1 MEYELEINSEKESEQ
16 KTKVSYRTSRH
27 KIFPNKGKQ
36 DSLNLFL
43 SEYKDLVSKLIN
55 HVWSVGYADYH
66 PSKGSFEAPKFFDC
80 GFLSTFETSLGGML
94 RNTAGIQALGILK
107 GATTKHSKRVY
118 QLKKLQKKQSKGEA
132 SSKEQQS
139 IKILQSK
146 VNKNSLVKPSLPND
160 FKITISRPDVVKV
173 FKQNKKGSNF
183 SFDEFIRLSL
193 AGDQGNI
200 SVPLNHHKH
209 SNKLLKK
216 GAKRKISAITLLSN
230 KEVDLIWE
238 IEVKEKTEGEVV
250 GCDQGV
256 TTCLSMSDGQTTPK
270 NKHGKDL
277 TDIQKTLSRRKPD
290 SKGYKRA
297 QAERKN
303 YVNWCLNELNF
314 SNVKEVRLEKIFQ
327 IRKGKNT
334 SNYLKRWKYTLIK
347 EKLERL
353 SETEGFCVTEVPN
366 KFRSQRCSSCGY
378 VNKKNRKGKTFLC
391 RKCSYSSDADM
402 NAAANLRLCLCE
414 VPMWVFDQQ
423 INRTGFFWTEDKV
436 IMEEQVI
443 PPSRKSLD
451 KIIH

>member
-1 MEYELEINSEKESEQ
+1 MEYELEINSEKESDQ
-16 KTKVSYRTSRH
+16 KTKVSHRSSRH

-36 DSLNLFL
+36 DSLNLFI
-43 SEYKDLVSKLIN
+43 SEYKDLVSKLVD
-55 HVWSVGYADYH
+55 HVWDEGYADYR
-66 PSKGSFEAPKFFDC
+66 PSKGFFEAPKFFDSS
-80 GFLSTFETSLGGML
+80 FLETFQTSLGGML
-94 RNTAGIQALGILK
+94 RQTAGLQALAILK

-118 QLKKLQKKQSKGEA
+118 QLKKLQKKQSRGEA
-132 SSKEQQS
+132 SSKEQRS

-146 VNKNSLVKPSLPND
+146 VNKNSLVKPSLPKD
-160 FKITISRPDVVKV
+160 FKITISRPDVIKV
-173 FKQNKKGSNF
+173 FKQNKQGTNF
-183 SFDEFIRLSL
+183 SFDEFIRLGL
-193 AGDQGNI
+193 AGDHGTLA
-200 SVPLNHHKH
+200 VPLNHHKH
-209 SNKLLKK
+209 SKKLLKK
-216 GAKRKISAITLLSN
+216 GAKRKISAITIISD

-270 NKHGKDL
+270 NKHRKDL

-303 YVNWCLNELNF
+303 YVNWALNQITFND
-314 SNVKEVRLEKIFQ
+314 VKEVRLEKIFQ

-334 SNYLKRWKYTLIK
+334 SSYLKRWKYTLIK
-347 EKLERL
+347 EKLERP
-353 SETEGFCVTEVPN
+353 SESEGFTVTEVPN
-366 KFRSQRCSSCGY
+366 KFRSQRCSECGY

-391 RKCSYSSDADM
+391 KSCGHTVDADM

-414 VPMWVFDQQ
+414 VPYWVFDQQ
-423 INRTGFFWTEDKV
+423 INRTGFFWTEDAV

-443 PPSRKSLD
+443 PPNEKSLT
-451 KIIH
+451 KFIH

>member
-1 MEYELEINSEKESEQ
+1 MEYKLEINSELESVQ
-16 KTKVSYRTSRH
+16 KTKVSYRSSRH
-27 KIFPNKGKQ
+27 KIFPNKRKQ
-36 DSLNLFL
+36 DSLSNFI
-43 SEYKDLVSKLIN
+43 SDYKDLVSKLVE
-55 HVWSVGYADYH
+55 HVWDQGHADYH
-66 PSKGSFEAPKFFDC
+66 PSKGSFEAPKFFDSS
-80 GFLSTFETSLGGML
+80 FLESFSTSLGGML
-94 RNTAGIQALGILK
+94 RQTAGLQALAILK

-118 QLKKLQKKQSKGEA
+118 QLKKLQKKQSRGEV
-132 SSKEQQS
+132 SSKEQKS

-146 VNKNSLVKPSLPND
+146 VNKNSLVKPSLPKD
-160 FKITISRPDVVKV
+160 FKITISRPDVIKV
-173 FKQNKKGSNF
+173 FKQNKEGSNF

-193 AGDQGNI
+193 AGDHGNI
-200 SVPLNHHKH
+200 AVPLNYHKH
-209 SNKLLKK
+209 SKKLLRK
-216 GAKRKISAITLLSN
+216 GAKRKISAITILSDR
-230 KEVDLIWE
+230 EVDLIWE
-238 IEVKEKTEGEVV
+238 IESVVKTKGEVV

-256 TTCLSMSDGQTTPK
+256 NTCLSMSDGQFTKK

-334 SNYLKRWKYTLIK
+334 SSYLKRWKYTLIK

-391 RKCSYSSDADM
+391 RSCGHTADADL

-423 INRTGFFWTEDKV
+423 INRTGFFWTEDAV

-443 PPSRKSLD
+443 PPNEKSLT
-451 KIIH
+451 KFIH